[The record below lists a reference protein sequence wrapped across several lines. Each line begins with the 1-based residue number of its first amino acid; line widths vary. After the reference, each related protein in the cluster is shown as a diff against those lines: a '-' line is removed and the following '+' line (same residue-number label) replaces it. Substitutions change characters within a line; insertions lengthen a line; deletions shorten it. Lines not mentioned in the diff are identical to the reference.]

1 MIKPERIGGM
11 RVDSDD
17 DVIKEYPKDVN
28 VSEYLLDRL
37 KQLEEEYVRLKELY
51 RKLEDE
57 KRFVE
62 SERIRYER
70 EVRRLRSEIERL
82 RSPPLLVGVISDV
95 LDDGRVVVKSSTGPK
110 FVVHTS
116 NSIGKEDLKPGVRVA
131 MNQQTLA
138 VVSVLPSPKDPAV
151 YGFEVEEKPNV
162 TYEDIGGLESQIE
175 EIREAIELPLLKP
188 DLFKEVGIEPPKGVL
203 LYGPPGTGKTL
214 LAKAVANQTN
224 ATFIRVVGSEFVQ
237 KYIGEGARLVREV
250 FQLAKE
256 KAPSIIFIDEIDAI
270 AAKRTNSDT
279 SGDREVQRTL
289 MQLLAEMDGFDPRGD
304 IKIIGATNRID
315 ILDPAILRPGRF
327 DRIIETPL
335 PNHEGRLA
343 IFKIHTRGMKID
355 SDVDLNELA
364 SITEG
369 ASGADIKAIVTEAG
383 MLAIR
388 DNRTKVCMKDFVKA
402 VEKVMKKQSKPF
414 ELKGVMFV

>member
-1 MIKPERIGGM
+1 VGSEDIET
-11 RVDSDD
+11 
-17 DVIKEYPKDVN
+17 KDVKGN
-28 VSEYLLDRL
+28 MEISEYLMDRL
-37 KQLEEEYVRLKELY
+37 KQLEEEYIRLKELY

-95 LDDGRVVVKSSTGPK
+95 LEDGRVVVKSSTGPK

-116 NSIGKEDLKPGVRVA
+116 QRIDRDELRPGVRVA

-138 VVSVLPSPKDPAV
+138 VVSVLPPPKDPLV
-151 YGFEVEEKPNV
+151 YGFEIEEKPEV
-162 TYEDIGGLESQIE
+162 SYSDIGGLNKQIE
-175 EIREAIELPLLKP
+175 EIRETIELPLLKP
-188 DLFKEVGIEPPKGVL
+188 ELFAEIGIEPPKGVL
-203 LYGPPGTGKTL
+203 LYGPPGTGKTM
-214 LAKAVANQTN
+214 LAKAVAHHTN

-250 FQLAKE
+250 FQLARE
-256 KAPSIIFIDEIDAI
+256 KAPSIIFIDELDAI
-270 AAKRTNSDT
+270 AARRTGSDT

-304 IKIIGATNRID
+304 VKIIGATNRID

-327 DRIIETPL
+327 DRIIEIPL
-335 PNHEGRLA
+335 PSFEGRVQ
-343 IFKIHTRGMKID
+343 IFKIHARKMKLAE
-355 SDVDLNELA
+355 DVDFNELA
-364 SITEG
+364 RLSEG
-369 ASGADIKAIVTEAG
+369 ASGADIRAIVTEAG
-383 MLAIR
+383 MLAIKEER
-388 DNRTKVCMKDFVKA
+388 LKVTMNDFLKA
-402 VEKVMKKQSKPF
+402 IEKVMKKDTRSSV
-414 ELKGVMFV
+414 EAKGVMFV